1 MSDDF
6 RPYIETFQVFGLD
19 LRVMKIVFMGTPQAA
34 VPSLEKILADGHEV
48 VAVYTQPDRPAGRG
62 NKLTA
67 PPVKEFALQNGLQV
81 FQPTKIKTAEALE
94 MFKSHA
100 ADVAVVVAYGRILPE
115 SFLNAFPKGAINVH
129 FSLLPKYRGAA
140 PVNWAIVRG
149 EEKTGVTTMKMD
161 IGLDTGDILL
171 IRETIIG
178 ADENAVEL
186 MERLA
191 FTGAELLSQTLAM
204 FDELKPQPQNHAEAT
219 LAPIM
224 RKEDGAIDWN
234 LSAKQISNRIR
245 GFQPFPTSFTKYQD
259 KKLTIWKASPTDN
272 EERTTAG
279 GQILAAKGEK
289 LFVSCG
295 NQTVLQIEEL
305 QIEGKRRM
313 MTCDFLNGV
322 KMQTGEKLG

>member
-1 MSDDF
+1 
-6 RPYIETFQVFGLD
+6 
-19 LRVMKIVFMGTPQAA
+19 
-34 VPSLEKILADGHEV
+34 
-48 VAVYTQPDRPAGRG
+48 
-62 NKLTA
+62 
-67 PPVKEFALQNGLQV
+67 
-81 FQPTKIKTAEALE
+81 
-94 MFKSHA
+94 
-100 ADVAVVVAYGRILPE
+100 
-115 SFLNAFPKGAINVH
+115 
-129 FSLLPKYRGAA
+129 
-140 PVNWAIVRG
+140 
-149 EEKTGVTTMKMD
+149 MKMD